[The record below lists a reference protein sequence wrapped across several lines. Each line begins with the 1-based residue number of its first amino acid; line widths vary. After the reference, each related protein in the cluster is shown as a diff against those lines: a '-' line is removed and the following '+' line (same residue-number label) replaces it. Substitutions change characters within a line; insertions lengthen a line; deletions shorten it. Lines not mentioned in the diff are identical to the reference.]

1 MHDVDPA
8 LTVVERLKASLEAA
22 ADHNPNDAVQPA
34 AILWTDPDARWQPI
48 IPQLLP
54 LMPHLLLLG
63 EYDPENRSGPAIWLR
78 CVIERAPVPPQIPD
92 GSTPVLYLP
101 GVGRGKLGAA
111 ESCPHYLKPL
121 VELQYRGACWKQ
133 RNGRDWTVEAFL
145 ASPDGGLGLDVAK
158 DAATRDA
165 MHRALA
171 ELAATPVQSLQG
183 RRLEAEDFDRLFSDD
198 PVRDVLTW
206 MSDSEQVKTRWT
218 GARWN
223 AFRSRCHADFG
234 FDPEKDGDLAAAERL
249 GKREGAWQPVWN
261 RFAESPAPFAGV
273 PELLGKAMPND
284 LFAQRSSWP
293 QNNEADEN
301 ALREALQKLEGPPAA
316 ARKKVIELEKKHGER
331 RGWVWAKLGQAPL
344 ADALEHLAVLAS
356 GASSELGGASIEQM
370 AELYAD
376 EAWKIDDAAL
386 RSMAAVKS
394 AADTQAVSRTLDAIY
409 RPWLESAARH
419 LQALERPVV
428 VRDRQESYDS
438 RIEPGTVI
446 LFADGLR
453 FDVSQRLVDLL
464 RTGGRSV
471 STATQWSAHPTVTAT
486 SKPAVSPVIKG
497 ITGLSLGEQFQPVT
511 ADTERPLTTDRFRG
525 LLEAAGYQCLG
536 SNETGDPS
544 GRAWTEHGEIDRL
557 GHMLKA
563 GLAPRIDD
571 QIELLRE
578 RVAMLLDEGWKEVRV
593 VTDHGWLWLPGGL
606 PKVDLPRYLT
616 ISRWAR
622 CAAIEGGSNVET
634 PVVSWDWNPQERI
647 AVAPGIAC
655 FVEGHEYAHGGLSLQ
670 ESLVPV
676 IRITGG
682 AGSGTADI
690 RIADLSWVGFRCRVR
705 VEPVLPGL
713 SVDLRTRIGDANS
726 SVSSLRP
733 VDGDG
738 AASLLVGDDELE
750 GTTAAIVV
758 LDSGGHV
765 IAQQST
771 IIGGEQ

>member
-8 LTVVERLKASLEAA
+8 LTVVERLKASLETAA
-22 ADHNPNDAVQPA
+22 AHNPNDAVQPA

-101 GVGRGKLGAA
+101 GVGRGELGAA
-111 ESCPHYLKPL
+111 ESCPHHLKPL

-145 ASPDGGLGLDVAK
+145 ASPDGGLGLDIAK

-206 MSDSEQVKTRWT
+206 MSDSEQVKGRWT

-223 AFRSRCHADFG
+223 AFRSRCQADFG
-234 FDPEKDGDLAAAERL
+234 FDPQKDGDLAAAELL
-249 GKREGAWQPVWN
+249 GKREGTWEPVWN

-301 ALREALQKLEGPPAA
+301 VLREALQKLEGPPAA

-331 RGWVWAKLGQAPL
+331 RGWVWAKLGKAPL

-370 AELYAD
+370 AELYAE

-394 AADTQAVSRTLDAIY
+394 AADTHAVSRALDAIY

-453 FDVSQRLVDLL
+453 FDVSQRLVELL

-544 GRAWTEHGEIDRL
+544 GRAWTEHGEIDKL
-557 GHMLKA
+557 GHLLKA

-682 AGSGTADI
+682 AGSGTVDI

-726 SVSSLRP
+726 SVSTARP

-758 LDSGGHV
+758 LDAGGQV

>member
-22 ADHNPNDAVQPA
+22 SDHNPNDAVQPA

-48 IPQLLP
+48 LPQLLP
-54 LMPHLLLLG
+54 LMPHLLVLG

-101 GVGRGKLGAA
+101 GVGRGELGAA
-111 ESCPHYLKPL
+111 ESCPHHLKPL

-145 ASPDGGLGLDVAK
+145 ASPDGGLGLDIAK

-183 RRLEAEDFDRLFSDD
+183 RRLEAEDFDRLFSAD

-249 GKREGAWQPVWN
+249 GKREGAWGPVWN

-331 RGWVWAKLGQAPL
+331 RGWVWAKLGKAPL

-356 GASSELGGASIEQM
+356 GASSELGGASIAQM

-394 AADTQAVSRTLDAIY
+394 AADTHAVSRALDAIY

-453 FDVSQRLVDLL
+453 FDVSQRLVELL

-544 GRAWTEHGEIDRL
+544 GRAWTEHGEIDKL
-557 GHMLKA
+557 GHLLKA

-682 AGSGTADI
+682 AGSGTVDI

-758 LDSGGHV
+758 LDAGGHV